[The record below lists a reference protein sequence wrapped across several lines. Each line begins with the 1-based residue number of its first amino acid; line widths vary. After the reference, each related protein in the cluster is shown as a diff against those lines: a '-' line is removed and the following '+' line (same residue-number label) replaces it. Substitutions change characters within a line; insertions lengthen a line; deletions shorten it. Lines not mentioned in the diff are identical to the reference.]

1 MALTRS
7 GSAGNWNYVI
17 YLNGVV
23 DGSVNT
29 SSNPSSQQG
38 VAIGRFGKDSS
49 GYFSGKIDEVAV
61 FNKALSLSEVGLI
74 YDATNDN
81 PGKTGDLFT
90 GGLASSLVYWNRM
103 GDS

>member
-1 MALTRS
+1 MKLAI
-7 GSAGNWNYVI
+7 YVGQ
-17 YLNGVV
+17 Y
-23 DGSVNT
+23 
-29 SSNPSSQQG
+29 
-38 VAIGRFGKDSS
+38 
-49 GYFSGKIDEVAV
+49 YFNGKIDEVAV